1 MDTPEE
7 TTPESSVPE
16 STDSAE
22 AQTPESAPLEF
33 SEEQIKNAREKL
45 SIPDKQTSLSDKQT
59 HLPDEE
65 ALYANRQ
72 SFLRFNRFKI
82 HRNLITLSEIDQ
94 TIFLIIPRLLH
105 VHQEGLPGYFE
116 GNPPCGIHNFKLDQ
130 EAQYAMEK
138 MFPDVIMRRNPELNP
153 VIHTALLMG
162 SVGSIAQT
170 KKSDLD
176 YTLLIDKK
184 DFTEESMKLFQK
196 KLNLIETW
204 TWDNYNLETHFF
216 INDYEEVKNNIFGE
230 SDSESTGSALAKL
243 LKEEMYRTMI
253 IVTGKVP
260 FWLIS
265 PVDSDDDR
273 YDKLYQKLQNGET
286 LLKREEFIDMG
297 NVDDISQGEY
307 FGGAIWALIKSFKS
321 PFKTLMKMGILEE
334 YMFGNTKS
342 NLLCHQIKDKYFGDI
357 PYLDID
363 PYLVMFER
371 VQQFF
376 KESKDEEAVDALRH
390 AFYLKVG
397 TQVTPEELEK
407 GSKVWRKMVLIDML
421 NDWGWDAAKVERL
434 NNYGNWQMMHKVD
447 LGNKINKILM
457 ASYKN
462 ISEKNKSL
470 DPSESL
476 ITEKDTH
483 LLGRK
488 LFSFYRTAP
497 NKVDNLGAL
506 VDGKTAETELT
517 FLLEQKTTR
526 DKATWYLIRG
536 RTRAFLEQI
545 DDDDI
550 IKKSS
555 TLPFLMAFTVFN
567 NLYNENTQIMLR
579 AEGNAMKDSDL
590 EVLLGQLSH
599 FIASVNIAALS
610 NEDLLDDAKVNQLF
624 MFIDFGTPP
633 PPEITMGNIN
643 DCKSNDEL
651 NKFISR
657 RIDRVKSITT
667 TYLTSWGELF
677 CKTYTGLNCMAR
689 CFGELTPQL
698 APEKVE
704 KPEFLKVY
712 IPSGRKEL
720 LQIAWL
726 NNYIVRSLLI
736 KSQALSEKVAS

>member
-1 MDTPEE
+1 MDIPENTQE
-7 TTPESSVPE
+7 ENIESAPSKVATPESP
-16 STDSAE
+16 
-22 AQTPESAPLEF
+22 PINIP
-33 SEEQIKNAREKL
+33 EEQIKKARKKFEK
-45 SIPDKQTSLSDKQT
+45 SDT
-59 HLPDEE
+59 E
-65 ALYANRQ
+65 ALHDNRQ
-72 SFLRFNRFKI
+72 SFLKFNRFKI
-82 HRNLITLSEIDQ
+82 HRNLVTLSEIDQ

-116 GNPPCGIHNFKLDQ
+116 GNPPCGIHNFNLDQ
-130 EAQYAMEK
+130 EAQYALEK
-138 MFPDVIMRRNPELNP
+138 MFPDVILRRNIDLNP

-176 YTLLIDKK
+176 YTLLINKS

-216 INDYEEVKNNIFGE
+216 INDSQEVKNNIFGE

-253 IVTGKVP
+253 IVAGKIP

-265 PVDSDDDR
+265 PVDSDDDK
-273 YDKLYQKLQNGET
+273 YDNLYQELQNGNT
-286 LLKREEFIDMG
+286 LLKQEEFIDMG

-342 NLLCHQIKDKYFGDI
+342 NLLCHQVKDKYFNDV
-357 PYLDID
+357 PFLDID

-376 KESKDEEAVDALRH
+376 KETKDEEAVDALRH

-397 TQVTPEELEK
+397 TQIEPDELEK
-407 GSKVWRKMVLIDML
+407 GSKIWRKSTLIKML
-421 NDWGWDAAKVERL
+421 KEWEWDAEKLERL
-434 NNYGNWQMMHKVD
+434 NDYSNWQMMHKVD
-447 LGNKINKILM
+447 LGNRINKILM

-462 ISEKNKSL
+462 ISEKNKTL

-517 FLLEQKTTR
+517 FLLEQKTSR

-536 RTRAFLEQI
+536 KTRAFLEQI
-545 DDDDI
+545 EDDDI

-567 NLYNENTQIMLR
+567 NLYNEGTQIMLR
-579 AEGNAMKDSDL
+579 AEGGAMKESDL
-590 EVLLGQLSH
+590 EVLLDQLRQ

-624 MFIDFGTPP
+624 MLIDFGTPP
-633 PPEITMGNIN
+633 PPEITMGNIS
-643 DCKSNDEL
+643 DCKNNDEL
-651 NKFISR
+651 NKFITR
-657 RIDRVKSITT
+657 RIDRIKSITT

-677 CKTYTGLNCMAR
+677 CKTYSGLNCMAR
-689 CFGELTPQL
+689 CIGELTPQL
-698 APEKVE
+698 TPEKVN
-704 KPEFLKVY
+704 KADFLKVY

-726 NNYIVRSLLI
+726 NNYIIRSLMI
-736 KSQALSEKVAS
+736 KSAAQSEKVAS

>member
-1 MDTPEE
+1 M
-7 TTPESSVPE
+7 SG
-16 STDSAE
+16 
-22 AQTPESAPLEF
+22 
-33 SEEQIKNAREKL
+33 
-45 SIPDKQTSLSDKQT
+45 KQTNLS
-59 HLPDEE
+59 DEE
-65 ALYANRQ
+65 ALYNNRQ

-116 GNPPCGIHNFKLDQ
+116 GNPPCGIHNFSLDL
-130 EAQYAMEK
+130 EAIKAAEK
-138 MFPDVIMRRNPELNP
+138 MFPDVIIRRNPDLKP

-176 YTLLIDKK
+176 YTLLIDKN

-204 TWDNYNLETHFF
+204 TWDNFNLETHFF

-265 PVDSDDDR
+265 PVDADDDR
-273 YDKLYQKLQNGET
+273 YSELYQKLLTGGT

-342 NLLCHQIKDKYFGDI
+342 NLLCHQIKDKYFSDI

-376 KESKDEEAVDALRH
+376 KDSKDEDAVDALRH

-397 TQVTPEELEK
+397 TKVTSDELAK
-407 GSKVWRKMVLIDML
+407 GSKIWRKQVLVDML
-421 NDWGWDAAKVERL
+421 NEWGWDAQKLERL
-434 NNYGNWQMMHKVD
+434 NEYGNWQMMHKVD
-447 LGNKINKILM
+447 LGNRINKILM

-462 ISEKNKSL
+462 ISEKNKEL

-506 VDGKTAETELT
+506 VDGKTAEMELT

-536 RTRAFLEQI
+536 KTRAFLEQI
-545 DDDDI
+545 EEDDI

-555 TLPFLMAFTVFN
+555 TLPFLLAFTVFN

-579 AEGNAMKDSDL
+579 AEGNSMKDSDL
-590 EVLLGQLSH
+590 ETLLGQLSQ

-610 NEDLLDDAKVNQLF
+610 NEDLMADAKVNQLF
-624 MFIDFGTPP
+624 MLIDFGTPP

-643 DCKSNDEL
+643 DCKNNDEL

-657 RIDRVKSITT
+657 RIDRIKSITT

-677 CKTYTGLNCMAR
+677 CKTYSGLNCMTR
-689 CFGELTPQL
+689 CIGELTPQL
-698 APEKVE
+698 ASEKVE
-704 KPEFLKVY
+704 KPDFLKVY

-726 NNYIVRSLLI
+726 NNYIIRSLLI
-736 KSQALSEKVAS
+736 KSTALSEKVAS

>member
-1 MDTPEE
+1 MDIPEDIQE
-7 TTPESSVPE
+7 ENTESAPAEITTPESPPI
-16 STDSAE
+16 DIH
-22 AQTPESAPLEF
+22 
-33 SEEQIKNAREKL
+33 EEQIKKAKEKL
-45 SIPDKQTSLSDKQT
+45 KKPDM
-59 HLPDEE
+59 E
-65 ALYANRQ
+65 ALHDNRQ

-82 HRNLITLSEIDQ
+82 HRNLVTLSEIDQ

-105 VHQEGLPGYFE
+105 IHQEGLPGYFE
-116 GNPPCGIHNFKLDQ
+116 GDPPCGIHNFTLDQ
-130 EAQYAMEK
+130 EAQYALEK
-138 MFPDVIMRRNPELNP
+138 MFPNVILRRNVNLNP

-176 YTLLIDKK
+176 YTLLINKS

-204 TWDNYNLETHFF
+204 TWDNYSLETHFF
-216 INDYEEVKNNIFGE
+216 INDSEEVKNNIFGE

-253 IVTGKVP
+253 IVAGKIP

-265 PVDSDDDR
+265 PVDSDDDK
-273 YDKLYQKLQNGET
+273 YDELYQKLQNGDT
-286 LLKREEFIDMG
+286 LLKQEEFIDMG

-307 FGGAIWALIKSFKS
+307 FGGAVWALIKSFKS

-334 YMFGNTKS
+334 YMFGDTKF
-342 NLLCHQIKDKYFGDI
+342 NLLCHQVKDKYFNDV

-376 KESKDEEAVDALRH
+376 KETKDEESVDALRH

-397 TQVTPEELEK
+397 TQIEPDELGK
-407 GSKVWRKMVLIDML
+407 GSKIWRKNTLINML
-421 NDWGWDAAKVERL
+421 KEWGWDSKKLERL
-434 NNYGNWQMMHKVD
+434 NDYSNWQMMHKVD
-447 LGNKINKILM
+447 LGNRINKILM

-462 ISEKNKSL
+462 ISEKNKTL

-517 FLLEQKTTR
+517 FLLAQKTSR

-536 RTRAFLEQI
+536 KTRESLDQI
-545 DDDDI
+545 KDDDI
-550 IKKSS
+550 IKKSK
-555 TLPFLMAFTVFN
+555 TLTFLMAFTVFN
-567 NLYNENTQIMLR
+567 NLYNEDTKIILR
-579 AEGNAMKDSDL
+579 ADEGAMKDSDL
-590 EVLLGQLSH
+590 AVLLDQIRQ
-599 FIASVNIAALS
+599 FIASTNIAALS

-624 MFIDFGTPP
+624 MLIDFGTPP
-633 PPEITMGNIN
+633 PPEITMGNIK
-643 DCKSNDEL
+643 DCKNSDEL
-651 NKFISR
+651 NKFITG
-657 RIDRVKSITT
+657 RIERIKSITT

-677 CKTYTGLNCMAR
+677 CKTYAGLNCMGR
-689 CFGELTPQL
+689 CIGELTPQL
-698 APEKVE
+698 LPEKVS
-704 KPEFLKVY
+704 KDDFLKVY

-720 LQIAWL
+720 LQIDWL
-726 NNYIVRSLLI
+726 NNYIIRSLLI
-736 KSQALSEKVAS
+736 KYKAKSKKVAS

>member
-1 MDTPEE
+1 MDIPENTQEENSESASPAFSTPEN
-7 TTPESSVPE
+7 TPIDIP
-16 STDSAE
+16 
-22 AQTPESAPLEF
+22 
-33 SEEQIKNAREKL
+33 EEQIKKAKKKLEK
-45 SIPDKQTSLSDKQT
+45 PDT
-59 HLPDEE
+59 E
-65 ALYANRQ
+65 ALHDNRQ
-72 SFLRFNRFKI
+72 SFLKFNRFKI
-82 HRNLITLSEIDQ
+82 HRNLVTLSEIDQ

-116 GNPPCGIHNFKLDQ
+116 GNPPCGIHNFNLDQ
-130 EAQYAMEK
+130 EAQYALEK
-138 MFPDVIMRRNPELNP
+138 MFPDVILRRNVDLNP

-176 YTLLIDKK
+176 YTLLIDKN

-216 INDYEEVKNNIFGE
+216 INDSHEVKNNIFGE

-253 IVTGKVP
+253 IVAGKIP

-265 PVDSDDDR
+265 PVDSDDDK
-273 YDKLYQKLQNGET
+273 YDELYQKLQNGNT

-342 NLLCHQIKDKYFGDI
+342 NLLCHQVKDKYFNDV

-376 KESKDEEAVDALRH
+376 KDTKDEEAVDALRH

-397 TQVTPEELEK
+397 TQIAPDELEK
-407 GSKVWRKMVLIDML
+407 GSKIWRKNTLINML
-421 NDWGWDAAKVERL
+421 KEWDWDAKKLERL
-434 NNYGNWQMMHKVD
+434 NDYSNWQMMHKVD

-462 ISEKNKSL
+462 ISEKNKTL

-517 FLLEQKTTR
+517 FLLEQKTSR

-545 DDDDI
+545 EDDDI

-567 NLYNENTQIMLR
+567 NLYNESTQIMLR
-579 AEGNAMKDSDL
+579 AEGQAMKESDL
-590 EVLLGQLSH
+590 EVLLDQLRQ

-624 MFIDFGTPP
+624 MLIDFGTPP

-643 DCKSNDEL
+643 DCKNNDEL
-651 NKFISR
+651 NKFITR
-657 RIDRVKSITT
+657 RIDRIKSITT

-677 CKTYTGLNCMAR
+677 CKTYSGLNCMAR
-689 CFGELTPQL
+689 CIGELTPQL
-698 APEKVE
+698 TPEKVN
-704 KPEFLKVY
+704 KSDFLKVY

-726 NNYIVRSLLI
+726 NNYIIRSLLI
-736 KSQALSEKVAS
+736 KSAAQSEKVAS

>member
-1 MDTPEE
+1 MDIPEDIQE
-7 TTPESSVPE
+7 ENTE
-16 STDSAE
+16 SAE
-22 AQTPESAPLEF
+22 VISPKNPSPEF
-33 SEEQIKNAREKL
+33 SEEQIKKVRSKLEK
-45 SIPDKQTSLSDKQT
+45 SDA
-59 HLPDEE
+59 E
-65 ALYANRQ
+65 ALCDNRQ
-72 SFLRFNRFKI
+72 SFLQFNRFKI

-116 GNPPCGIHNFKLDQ
+116 GNPPCGIHNFTLDK
-130 EAQYAMEK
+130 EAQYALEK
-138 MFPDVIMRRNPELNP
+138 MFPDVIIRRNPELKP

-176 YTLLIDKK
+176 YTLLIDKN

-204 TWDNYNLETHFF
+204 TWDNFNLETHFF
-216 INDYEEVKNNIFGE
+216 INDSEEVKNNIFGE

-265 PVDSDDDR
+265 PVDSDDDK
-273 YDKLYQKLQNGET
+273 YDELYQKLQNGDT

-342 NLLCHQIKDKYFGDI
+342 NLLCHQVKDKYFDDV

-363 PYLVMFER
+363 PYLIMFER

-376 KESKDEEAVDALRH
+376 KETKDEEAVDALRH

-397 TQVTPEELEK
+397 TRVESSELAKPSKNWKKNTLVNMLEE
-407 GSKVWRKMVLIDML
+407 
-421 NDWGWDAAKVERL
+421 WGWDADKVERL
-434 NNYGNWQMMHKVD
+434 NDYSNWQMMHKVD

-462 ISEKNKSL
+462 ISEKNKTL

-545 DDDDI
+545 EDDDI

-567 NLYNENTQIMLR
+567 NLYNEDTQIMLR
-579 AEGNAMKDSDL
+579 AEGGAMKESDL
-590 EVLLGQLSH
+590 EVLLDQLRQ

-624 MFIDFGTPP
+624 MLIDFGTPP

-643 DCKSNDEL
+643 DCKNNDEL
-651 NKFISR
+651 NKFITR
-657 RIDRVKSITT
+657 RIDRIKSITT

-677 CKTYTGLNCMAR
+677 CKTYSGLNCMAR
-689 CFGELTPQL
+689 CIGELTPQL
-698 APEKVE
+698 TPEKVN
-704 KPEFLKVY
+704 KADFLKVY

-726 NNYIVRSLLI
+726 NNYIIRSLLI
-736 KSQALSEKVAS
+736 KSAAQSEKVAS

>member
-1 MDTPEE
+1 MDIPEDIQE
-7 TTPESSVPE
+7 ENTESAPAEIKTPESPPI
-16 STDSAE
+16 DIH
-22 AQTPESAPLEF
+22 
-33 SEEQIKNAREKL
+33 EEQIKKAKEKL
-45 SIPDKQTSLSDKQT
+45 KKPDM
-59 HLPDEE
+59 E
-65 ALYANRQ
+65 ALHDNRQ

-82 HRNLITLSEIDQ
+82 HRNLVTLSEIDQ

-105 VHQEGLPGYFE
+105 IHQEGLPGYFE
-116 GNPPCGIHNFKLDQ
+116 GDPPCGIHNFTLDQ
-130 EAQYAMEK
+130 EAQYALEK
-138 MFPDVIMRRNPELNP
+138 MFPNVILRRNVNLNP

-176 YTLLIDKK
+176 YTLLINKS

-204 TWDNYNLETHFF
+204 TWDNYSLETHFF
-216 INDYEEVKNNIFGE
+216 INDSQEVKNNIFGE

-253 IVTGKVP
+253 IVAGKIP

-265 PVDSDDDR
+265 PVDSDDDK
-273 YDKLYQKLQNGET
+273 YDELYQKLQNGDT
-286 LLKREEFIDMG
+286 LLKQEEFIDMG

-307 FGGAIWALIKSFKS
+307 FGGAVWALIKSFKS

-334 YMFGNTKS
+334 YMFGDTKF
-342 NLLCHQIKDKYFGDI
+342 NLLCHQVKDKYFNDV

-376 KESKDEEAVDALRH
+376 KETKDEESVDALRH

-397 TQVTPEELEK
+397 TQIEPDELGK
-407 GSKVWRKMVLIDML
+407 GSKIWRKNTLINML
-421 NDWGWDAAKVERL
+421 KEWGWDAKKLERL
-434 NNYGNWQMMHKVD
+434 NDYSNWQMMHKVD
-447 LGNKINKILM
+447 LGNRINKILM

-462 ISEKNKSL
+462 ISEKNKTL

-488 LFSFYRTAP
+488 LFSFYRAAP
-497 NKVDNLGAL
+497 NKVENLGAL

-517 FLLEQKTTR
+517 FLLQQKTSR

-536 RTRAFLEQI
+536 RTRESLDQI
-545 DDDDI
+545 KDDDI
-550 IKKSS
+550 IKKSK
-555 TLPFLMAFTVFN
+555 TLTFLMAFTVFN
-567 NLYNENTQIMLR
+567 NLYNEDTKIILR
-579 AEGNAMKDSDL
+579 ADEGAMKDSDL
-590 EVLLGQLSH
+590 AVLLDQIRQ
-599 FIASVNIAALS
+599 FIASTNIAALS

-624 MFIDFGTPP
+624 MLIDFGTPP
-633 PPEITMGNIN
+633 PPEITMGNIK
-643 DCKSNDEL
+643 DCKNNDEL
-651 NKFISR
+651 NKFITG
-657 RIDRVKSITT
+657 RIERIKRITT
-667 TYLTSWGELF
+667 TYLNSWGELF
-677 CKTYTGLNCMAR
+677 CKTYAGLNCMGR
-689 CFGELTPQL
+689 CIDELTPQL
-698 APEKVE
+698 SPEKVN
-704 KPEFLKVY
+704 KDDFLKVY

-720 LQIAWL
+720 LQIDWL
-726 NNYIVRSLLI
+726 NNYIIRSLLI
-736 KSQALSEKVAS
+736 KSKAQSKKVAS

>member
-1 MDTPEE
+1 MDI
-7 TTPESSVPE
+7 S
-16 STDSAE
+16 
-22 AQTPESAPLEF
+22 
-33 SEEQIKNAREKL
+33 KNAKAKKTESGPSEFVTSEDPPIDIPKKTIKKL
-45 SIPDKQTSLSDKQT
+45 RKKLKKNDL
-59 HLPDEE
+59 E
-65 ALYANRQ
+65 ALTDNRQ
-72 SFLRFNRFKI
+72 SFLKFNRFKI
-82 HRNLITLSEIDQ
+82 HRNLVTLSEIDQ

-116 GNPPCGIHNFKLDQ
+116 GDPPCGIHNFTLNQ
-130 EAQYAMEK
+130 EAQYALEK
-138 MFPDVIMRRNPELNP
+138 MFPDVIVRRNPNLKP

-170 KKSDLD
+170 NKSDLD
-176 YTLLIDKK
+176 YTLLIDKN

-216 INDYEEVKNNIFGE
+216 INDFQEVKNNIFGE

-253 IVTGKVP
+253 IVSGKVP

-265 PVDSDDDR
+265 PVDCDDKK
-273 YDKLYQKLQNGET
+273 YDKLYKKLENGET

-307 FGGAIWALIKSFKS
+307 FGGAIWALIKSLKS
-321 PFKTLMKMGILEE
+321 PFKTLMKMGILED

-342 NLLCHQIKDKYFGDI
+342 NLLCHQVKDKYFNDT

-363 PYLVMFER
+363 PYLIMFER

-376 KESKDEEAVDALRH
+376 KETKDEEALDALRH

-397 TQVTPEELEK
+397 TKIEPDEFEK
-407 GSKVWRKMVLIDML
+407 GSKIWRKSTLIKML
-421 NDWGWDAAKVERL
+421 KEWGWDVKKLESL
-434 NNYGNWQMMHKVD
+434 NNYSKWKMMHKLD
-447 LGNKINKILM
+447 LGNKISKILM

-462 ISEKNKSL
+462 ISEKNKTL

-476 ITEKDTH
+476 ITEQDTH

-488 LFSFYRTAP
+488 LFSFHRAAP

-506 VDGKTAETELT
+506 VDGETAETELT
-517 FLLEQKTTR
+517 FLFKQKTPT
-526 DKATWYLIRG
+526 DKAAWYLIRG
-536 RTRAFLEQI
+536 RTPAILEQI
-545 DDDDI
+545 EDEDI
-550 IKKSS
+550 IKKSN
-555 TLPFLMAFTVFN
+555 TLPFLVAFAVFN
-567 NLYNENTQIMLR
+567 NLCNKGTQILLNAEEQALKESDLR
-579 AEGNAMKDSDL
+579 ALLNQL
-590 EVLLGQLSH
+590 EN

-610 NEDLLDDAKVNQLF
+610 NEDLLNDAKVNQLF
-624 MFIDFGTPP
+624 MLIDFGTPP
-633 PPEITMGNIN
+633 PPEVTMGNIK
-643 DCKSNDEL
+643 DCKNNAEL
-651 NKFISR
+651 NKFITR
-657 RIDRVKSITT
+657 RMDRIKGITT

-677 CKTYTGLNCMAR
+677 CKTYTGLNCVPR
-689 CFGELTPQL
+689 CIKDLSPQL
-698 APEKVE
+698 TPEKVK
-704 KPEFLKVY
+704 KPNFLKVY

-726 NNYIVRSLLI
+726 NNFIIRSLVI
-736 KSQALSEKVAS
+736 KSTARSEKVAS

>member
-1 MDTPEE
+1 MGTSEE
-7 TTPESSVPE
+7 KKSESNLSDKRE
-16 STDSAE
+16 SLEDPAVNNALIDSAE
-22 AQTPESAPLEF
+22 PK
-33 SEEQIKNAREKL
+33 IKNTEQKL
-45 SIPDKQTSLSDKQT
+45 KKSDAET
-59 HLPDEE
+59 LF
-65 ALYANRQ
+65 YNRQ
-72 SFLRFNRFKI
+72 AFLRFNRFKI
-82 HRNLITLSEIDQ
+82 DRTLSTLSEVDR
-94 TIFLIIPRLLH
+94 TIFSLIPRLLH

-116 GNPPCGIHNFKLDQ
+116 GNPPCGIHNFKLDH
-130 EAQYAMEK
+130 EAQFAIEK
-138 MFPDVIMRRNPELNP
+138 MFPDVIVRRNPDLRP

-176 YTLLIDKK
+176 YTLLVNKN

-196 KLNLIETW
+196 KLNLIENW

-253 IVTGKVP
+253 IVTGKIP

-265 PVDSDDDR
+265 PVDADDDK
-273 YDKLYQKLQNGET
+273 YDKLYRKISNGET
-286 LLKREEFIDMG
+286 LLKNEEFIDMG
-297 NVDDISQGEY
+297 NVDDISQGEF
-307 FGGAIWALIKSFKS
+307 FGGSIWALIKSFKS

-334 YMFGNTKS
+334 YMFGDTKS
-342 NLLCHQIKDKYFGDI
+342 NLLCHQVKGKYFGDT

-363 PYLVMFER
+363 PYLGMFER

-376 KESKDEEAVDALRH
+376 KETKDGEALDALRC

-397 TQVTPEELEK
+397 TKVEPDELEN
-407 GSKVWRKMVLIDML
+407 GSKNWKKNTLVKML
-421 NDWGWDAAKVERL
+421 NDWGWDSEKVERL
-434 NNYGNWQMMHKVD
+434 NDYSNWQMMHKVD
-447 LGNKINKILM
+447 LGNSINKILM

-462 ISEKNKSL
+462 ISEENKNL

-506 VDGKTAETELT
+506 VDGKTAEKELT
-517 FLLEQKTTR
+517 FLLDQKSDR

-536 RTRAFLEQI
+536 KTGALLEQVNP
-545 DDDDI
+545 DDI

-555 TLPFLMAFTVFN
+555 TLPFLSVFAVFN
-567 NLYNENTQIMLR
+567 SLYNTKTQ
-579 AEGNAMKDSDL
+579 MKLNSDRGMKESDL
-590 EVLLGQLSH
+590 HVLLDQFNE

-610 NEDLLDDAKVNQLF
+610 NDDLLAEAKVNQLF
-624 MFIDFGTPP
+624 MVIDFGTPP
-633 PPEITMGNIN
+633 PPEITIGNIG
-643 DCKSNDEL
+643 DCKNNDEL
-651 NKFISR
+651 NKFINK
-657 RIDRVKSITT
+657 RIERIKSITT
-667 TYLTSWGELF
+667 TYLTTWGELF
-677 CKTYTGLNCMAR
+677 CKTYAGLNCMPR
-689 CFGELTPQL
+689 CVTELTPQL
-698 APEKVE
+698 KPENVE
-704 KPEFLKVY
+704 KSDFLKVY

-720 LQIAWL
+720 LKIPWL
-726 NNYIVRSLLI
+726 SDYVIRSLLI
-736 KSQALSEKVAS
+736 KSKEQSDKVAS